1 MSFLPSKEGVAYV
14 GAPMLSKRSF
24 RMRIAKELIDDDA
37 LQVVT
42 RLSAQGFQAYL
53 VGGCVRDLLLRRT
66 PKDFDIATNA
76 TPGQIKS
83 LFRNSRIIGRR
94 FRLVHIFFGHKIIE
108 TSTFRANPRQD
119 DELDENKE
127 LLIRR
132 DNVFGSATEDALRR
146 DFTIN
151 GLFYDAKQ
159 ESVID
164 HVDGLRDLRAG
175 LVRTIGEPDIRFRE
189 DPVRMMRAIKF
200 AARLGFEMEPKTY
213 QALVRQGH
221 KISKCSAPRVL
232 EEIYRLLKGRASRR
246 SMELLIQT
254 GIAKAL
260 SPHLAS
266 ILGGGMEIPVFSSSP
281 NIQESKTDTWATET
295 PQEKETVE
303 DPSLSY
309 LDTNS
314 LPQRREQSW
323 DMLDQLD
330 AFAIRGHKISN
341 SLALSAL
348 LAPFILPELADQDI
362 PPKETEPFFWELFD
376 PISKDL
382 KLVRRDTERAR
393 QLLLV
398 QKRLTPNPKRRM
410 KPSVLIQRE
419 YFKDALT
426 LFEMVR
432 ASKGESTEVLD
443 YWKKHLKHLGPKN
456 SPPSEKRR
464 KRRRGGRRRRQHS

>member
-1 MSFLPSKEGVAYV
+1 
-14 GAPMLSKRSF
+14 
-24 RMRIAKELIDDDA
+24 MRIAKELIDDDA

-53 VGGCVRDLLLRRT
+53 DGGCVRDLLLRRT

-94 FRLVHIFFGHKIIE
+94 FRLVHIFFGYKIIE

-119 DELDENKE
+119 EDLDENKE

-159 ESVID
+159 EKVID

-213 QALVRQGH
+213 EALVRQGH

-232 EEIYRLLKGRASRR
+232 EEFYRLLKGRASRR

-266 ILGGGMEIPVFSSSP
+266 IVGGGTEIPVFQSSSKE
-281 NIQESKTDTWATET
+281 NKEQNRSVDIWQTEP
-295 PQEKETVE
+295 PQEKETVA
-303 DPSLSY
+303 DPNLSY
-309 LDTNS
+309 LDQEAF
-314 LPQRREQSW
+314 PERREQSW
-323 DMLDQLD
+323 NMLDQLD
-330 AFAIRGHKISN
+330 AFAIRGQKISN

-348 LAPFILPELADQDI
+348 FAPFILPELADQDI
-362 PPKETEPFFWELFD
+362 PPKEAEPLFWELFD
-376 PISKDL
+376 PISKEL

-398 QKRLTPNPKRRM
+398 QKRLHPNPKRRM

-426 LFEMVR
+426 LFEMVQ
-432 ASKGESTEVLD
+432 ASKGQSTEALE
-443 YWKKHLKHLGPKN
+443 YWHSHLKGFDSKN
-456 SPPSEKRR
+456 TPSSEKRR
-464 KRRRGGRRRRQHS
+464 KRRRGGRRRRQQRS